1 MRPLRFVTLAFI
13 IAAVLISGCAAGNT
27 KGTGNTETAGGAANS
42 GANGTESSS
51 DAGNDKY
58 EGLTVK
64 IGYQGSGGLPG
75 KIREEKWY
83 EEEFGKLG
91 VKVEYAEFQSGPP
104 MTEAMASNRLD
115 FAGLGN
121 MPIIAAQAAGIQF
134 TVISQA
140 LEGKNNVAI
149 IVPKDSDIQTVA
161 DLKGKKVS
169 VAKGSNA
176 YNFLFRG
183 LEGAGLK
190 ASDLE
195 IIQLQPDEAQPA
207 FETGKIDAW
216 ATWDPNITLNV
227 LQDKARVLADGEQLG
242 VLSPSFYIA
251 RKQFAD
257 KYPELV
263 AIYLKVLDKALQ
275 WENDNHEEAI
285 ERYAA
290 ERSVPAAVIEGIF
303 ARSKSIN
310 IPVSDETIAQHQQ
323 TADFQYE
330 IESIRKKID
339 VSEVFDNSFLEA
351 ARK

>member
-1 MRPLRFVTLAFI
+1 MKPLRFVALTLIA
-13 IAAVLISGCAAGNT
+13 AAVLIAGCSSGNAKNAGQPTNAGNT
-27 KGTGNTETAGGAANS
+27 SAA
-42 GANGTESSS
+42 S
-51 DAGNDKY
+51 DADEGKAKY

-64 IGYQGSGGLPG
+64 IGYQGSGGLPA

-121 MPIIAAQAAGIQF
+121 MPIIAAQAAGIPF

-149 IVPKDSDIQTVA
+149 IVPKDSDIQSVE

-183 LEGAGLK
+183 LEGVGLK

-257 KYPELV
+257 EYPELV
-263 AIYLKVLDKALQ
+263 SIYLKVLDRALE
-275 WENDNHEEAI
+275 WENNNHDEAI

-290 ERSVPAAVIEGIF
+290 ERNVPTAVIEGIF

-351 ARK
+351 ARQ